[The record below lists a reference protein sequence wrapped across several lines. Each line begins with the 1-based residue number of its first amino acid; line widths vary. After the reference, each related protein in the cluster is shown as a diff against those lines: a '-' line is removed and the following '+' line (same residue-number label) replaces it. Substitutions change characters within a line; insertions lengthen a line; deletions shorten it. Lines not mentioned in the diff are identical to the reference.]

1 MCTDESN
8 LCAQMS
14 PHPPIARKGLVPESY
29 LRVGL
34 QPAACLA

>member
-14 PHPPIARKGLVPESY
+14 PHPFEDVFSIEHGDIPL
-29 LRVGL
+29 L
-34 QPAACLA
+34 C